1 MKLKLGTK
9 ISLLVSSLV
18 LISMGIM
25 GYFLLVEEKE
35 HLFQRVVDE
44 SKKEVQIKGMGLKQ
58 SLMEV
63 INDVKF
69 LSKVPPIQG
78 IVRAQANQGIDPLD
92 GSSLEIWYSRLA
104 QIFEGLLNEKEM
116 YLQVRYIGLK
126 DGGRELVRAER
137 NMGNVWVVE
146 AKNLQP
152 KGNRPYMTE
161 TVKLPPDEI
170 YLSPI
175 NLNREHGNI
184 ELPYTPVIRVA
195 VPIYTSEKKPFG
207 VVVINVDF
215 QSSVES
221 IVKDDPTLRIVNS
234 SGDFLHHPRPELTF
248 GFDLGRRH
256 TIQARYPE
264 MAFLF
269 EPGNTETDLSDVYPS
284 EEGDALVIFVRK
296 TFEWTDQQYNLG
308 LVRVQK
314 VSDFN
319 LGFNTGIQDI
329 LFLLFL
335 LAFVSLFIGH
345 YYSRRLTEPLRE
357 INRAME
363 SFAERQ
369 EVPDIV
375 VHCEDEIGAL
385 GDSLKEMM
393 ETIQMRSKALEE
405 SEARSKAVINMAVAG
420 IIILDETGK
429 IELFNPA
436 AEKMF
441 GHSSDEVLGISIGF
455 LIPGLRDMEHDAE
468 SGYFKA
474 LLDSRIEKEDL
485 GFAGL
490 RKRGGLF
497 PLELGISEFWMD
509 GQLKYVGLVTDVTE
523 RKKAQNEINRAREQA
538 ETASFAKSTFLAN
551 MSHEIRTPMNAILG
565 YAQLLLMN
573 SNLTGENAEAV
584 KTIERSGTHLLSL
597 INNILDISKIESG
610 RMEVKAEEFDLGQL
624 VHDIRKMFEERCRN
638 QGIALSTPAIN
649 EGEYRVRGDVGKLRQ
664 VLINLVGNAVKFT
677 KEGSVSLT
685 LEKRNNHEFHFEVE
699 DTGCGIPADKLEA
712 IFEPFKQVSGNAN
725 LGGTGLG
732 LSIAKKQ
739 VGVMGGEL
747 KVRSELE
754 RGSVFYFSVPLLQA
768 APMQASNGNKYQGIQ
783 KLAEGFNP
791 RVLVVDDVAENRDVL
806 KHILVKIGAE
816 VQTAGDGIQAL
827 KSLEVNAPDMIFM
840 DIHMPNMDGEQA
852 LKEIRSRY
860 PHLRIAIIC
869 VTASVFEEQQR
880 HYIEEGFDGFI
891 SKPFRV
897 EEVVEIMDRK
907 LDVRFERV
915 ETEEKAAFD
924 VTTGAYSVPPDLLQ
938 EIKDSAGL
946 YHVTRLENAIKTLEN
961 LGGDHVHLAAHFKGI
976 LKTYDMDSIVNA
988 LKIVSVEENR

>member
-25 GYFLLVEEKE
+25 GYFLLMKEKE

-63 INDVKF
+63 INDVQF

-78 IVRAQANQGIDPLD
+78 IIRAQANQGIDPLD

-126 DGGRELVRAER
+126 DAGRELVRAER

-146 AKNLQP
+146 AKNLQS
-152 KGNRPYMTE
+152 KGNRPYVTE
-161 TVKLPPDEI
+161 TVKLSPNEI

-184 ELPYTPVIRVA
+184 EIPYTPVIRVA
-195 VPIYTSEKKPFG
+195 VPIHTSEKKPFG

-215 QSSVES
+215 QSSVKS

-234 SGDFLHHPRPELTF
+234 GGDFLHHPRPELTF

-264 MAFLF
+264 MALLF
-269 EPGNTETDLSDVYPS
+269 EPGNTQTDFSDVYPL
-284 EEGDALVIFVRK
+284 EGGDALVIFVRK
-296 TFEWTDQQYNLG
+296 TFEWTDKQYNLG

-314 VSDFN
+314 VSDFD
-319 LGFNTGIQDI
+319 LEFSTGIKDI

-335 LAFVSLFIGH
+335 LVFVSLFIGH

-363 SFAERQ
+363 DFAERQ

-393 ETIQMRSKALEE
+393 ETIRMRNKALEE

-455 LIPGLRDMEHDAE
+455 LIPGLRGMGHDSE
-468 SGYFKA
+468 PGYFKT
-474 LLDSRIEKEDL
+474 LLDSRIEKEEL

-490 RKRGGLF
+490 RKGGGLF

-584 KTIERSGTHLLSL
+584 KTIQRSGTHLLSL

-638 QGIALSTPAIN
+638 QGIALSMPEIG
-649 EGEYRVRGDVGKLRQ
+649 EGEYWVRGDVGKLRQ

-677 KEGSVSLT
+677 KEGSVSLA
-685 LEKRNNHEFHFEVE
+685 LEKRSNHQFYFAVE

-712 IFEPFKQVSGNAN
+712 IFEPFKQVSGASN

-739 VGVMGGEL
+739 VGVMGGKL
-747 KVRSELE
+747 KVQSELR

-768 APMQASNGNKYQGIQ
+768 APAQASNGNKYQGIQ
-783 KLAEGFNP
+783 KLAAGFNP
-791 RVLVVDDVAENRDVL
+791 RILVVDDVPENRDVL
-806 KHILVKIGAE
+806 SQILMKMGATVE
-816 VQTAGDGIQAL
+816 TAGDGIQAL

-840 DIHMPNMDGEQA
+840 DIHMPNMDGEKA

-860 PHLRIAIIC
+860 PDLRIAIIC
-869 VTASVFEEQQR
+869 VTASVFEEQR
-880 HYIEEGFDGFI
+880 RRYLEEGFDGFI

-897 EEVVEIMDRK
+897 EEVVEVMDRK

-924 VTTGAYSVPPDLLQ
+924 VATGAYSVPPDLLQ

-946 YHVTRLENAIKTLEN
+946 YHVTRLENAFKALEN

-988 LKIVSVEENR
+988 LKIVSAEEKT